1 MTLTFS
7 RRWAGA
13 AALAIALTGCGGD
26 SAPVAPTP
34 SPTPTRTPAPRV
46 LSYQPV
52 WELPSGFYIA
62 DDFSIPSAG
71 TVTAT
76 VDWQSGS
83 NNVDVYITRH
93 PCTPAI
99 FFSGGKTCRI
109 LDRDDRP
116 NAKPAVA
123 SFEAKAGDVGPAR
136 IFIVNKGPADEQGSF
151 IIELQTS
158 P

>member
-1 MTLTFS
+1 MTLTDY

-13 AALAIALTGCGGD
+13 AALTVALTGCGSD
-26 SAPVAPTP
+26 SVPVAPTP
-34 SPTPTRTPAPRV
+34 SPTPNPTPPPRV
-46 LSYQPV
+46 ISYQPV

-83 NNVDVYITRH
+83 NNVDVYITRN
-93 PCTPAI
+93 PCLPSI
-99 FFSGGKTCRI
+99 FFSSGRGCRVY
-109 LDRDDRP
+109 DSDERP

-123 SFEAKAGDVGPAR
+123 TFAAGPGDVGPAR
-136 IFIVNKGPADEQGSF
+136 IFIVNKGPADEKGSF
-151 IIELQTS
+151 IIELQTAQ
-158 P
+158 